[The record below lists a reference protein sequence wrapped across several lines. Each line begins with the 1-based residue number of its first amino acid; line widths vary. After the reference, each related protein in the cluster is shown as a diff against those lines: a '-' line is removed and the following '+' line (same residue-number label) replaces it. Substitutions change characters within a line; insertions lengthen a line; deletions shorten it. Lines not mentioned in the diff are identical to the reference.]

1 MHSATGTAHCCA
13 AALTSIET
21 AYLEDASY
29 LKLREVSLSY
39 ELDGGVFPAFGDA
52 RVELEVAGRNLHT
65 WTDYSGY
72 DPEINMFGTST
83 VARGTDFAVYPSPRT
98 VSFGIRV
105 NY

>member
-1 MHSATGTAHCCA
+1 MKVTE
-13 AALTSIET
+13 LR
-21 AYLEDASY
+21 
-29 LKLREVSLSY
+29 LREHVDRLADEHPPI
-39 ELDGGVFPAFGDA
+39 ELDSVDYTMRSPDRFGERFGHVLDYMA